1 MQRYF
6 QMTAVMAIAVVLAT
20 VLSGQALS
28 GQTSAPAT
36 DVRPGEA
43 KGLPPRL
50 TPGDYQTH
58 VQAGAVTIAAEFTG
72 HSVATSDAAL
82 TAEDYV
88 TVELGL
94 YGRPDARLKL
104 SIGDFSLRINGRK
117 QLYSAEPYGAIFHS
131 LKDPSWVPPTPP
143 ESHSKTSLG
152 GSGGA
157 PDAGPPPPVHIPIDV
172 ERRMEQNVQKAAL
185 PEGDRALP
193 VAGVIFF
200 PYRGKESGIHSVELI
215 YTGPAGKATVAL
227 Q

>member
-6 QMTAVMAIAVVLAT
+6 PMTTVVAIAVILAAL
-20 VLSGQALS
+20 LSGQAS
-28 GQTSAPAT
+28 PQAT

-43 KGLPPRL
+43 KGLPPRA

-82 TAEDYV
+82 TTEDYV
-88 TVELGL
+88 TVELGI
-94 YGRPDARLKL
+94 YGKPDARLRV
-104 SIGDFSLRINGRK
+104 SINDFSLRINGRK
-117 QLYSAEPYGAIFHS
+117 QLYAAEPYGAIFHS

-157 PDAGPPPPVHIPIDV
+157 PDAGPPPPVHMPIEV
-172 ERRMEQNVQKAAL
+172 ERRMQQNVQKAAL

-200 PYRGKESGIHSVELI
+200 PYRGKESGVHSVELI